1 MRKASSSYLYF
12 DPSRFS
18 LTPAIPYAWRPWGQT
33 LAIPSAASPRLNI
46 LGFMSPAHQS
56 HFQTVTG
63 TVTSATMIAALDA
76 FAAQTARAGKLR
88 FNRGANLDSLESS
101 IIA

>member
-1 MRKASSSYLYF
+1 
-12 DPSRFS
+12 
-18 LTPAIPYAWRPWGQT
+18 
-33 LAIPSAASPRLNI
+33 
-46 LGFMSPAHQS
+46 MSPAHQS

-88 FNRGANLDSLESS
+88 FNRGANLYSLESS